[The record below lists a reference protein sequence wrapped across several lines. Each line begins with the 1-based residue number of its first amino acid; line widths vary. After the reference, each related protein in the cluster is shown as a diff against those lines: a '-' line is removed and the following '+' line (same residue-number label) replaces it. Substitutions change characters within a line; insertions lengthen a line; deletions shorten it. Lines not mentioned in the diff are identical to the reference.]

1 MKNFFHFI
9 FSFIILIS
17 SASFSQGS
25 ELNIGANYILYP
37 SNVNQSEVFIT
48 AHPTNPDVL
57 FASANTIVFVPFFV
71 SEGIYVTTNG
81 GNNWFGSDTCN
92 GPNISFHQGDPGVSI
107 DRYGRFILT
116 RLGKQPFYG
125 IYSHYSTDN
134 GINWSPQKTI
144 TSEGEFE
151 KASIVSDNNPT
162 SPYYGRTYATWVKLS
177 GTFPVEFSFT
187 DDISQ
192 SWNQILTINSF
203 TQRSSGADIEIGNN
217 GEVFIAYAL
226 VSDISPFNETAISFA
241 KSIDGGTTWSVMNNV
256 FPINGINGTLPQKS
270 NIRVNGLPRIA
281 VDKSNSSNRG
291 TIYIVTTQK
300 NLAPAGSDPDIIL
313 YKSTDN
319 GLSWSGGIRVN
330 QDALNN
336 GKTQYFPAID
346 VDQYGGINIIYYDDR
361 TTTNDSASVFFS
373 RSTDGGLTWSDF
385 NISDHNFKPQPI
397 GGLGQGYQGDN
408 IDIVCVGD
416 KMFPVWMD
424 NSTGIYQIWTAA
436 ISINPNNVEDAID
449 LITDFRLFQNYPNPF
464 NPSTRISWQSPVDG
478 WQTLKIFDVLGNE
491 VATLVN
497 EFRPKG
503 FYEINFSIAQWPEI
517 NLKSGIYF
525 YQLNVGEYTET
536 KKMVL
541 IR

>member
-525 YQLNVGEYTET
+525 YQLNAGEYTET

>member
-1 MKNFFHFI
+1 MKNFFHFT
-9 FSFIILIS
+9 FNFIILIS

-162 SPYYGRTYATWVKLS
+162 SPYYGRTYAAWVKLS

-203 TQRSSGADIEIGNN
+203 TQRSSGADIEIGIN

-300 NLAPAGSDPDIIL
+300 NLTPAGSDPDIIL

-361 TTTNDSASVFFS
+361 TTTNDSASVFLS

-525 YQLNVGEYTET
+525 YQLNTGEYTET

>member
-1 MKNFFHFI
+1 MKNYFLLI
-9 FSFIILIS
+9 FNFIILLS
-17 SASFSQGS
+17 STSLSQGS
-25 ELNIGANYILYP
+25 GLNVGQNYILYP

-48 AHPTNPDVL
+48 AHPSNPDIL

-81 GNNWFGSDTCN
+81 GNSWFGSDTCN
-92 GPNISFHQGDPGVSI
+92 GPNISFHQGDPGVAI

-116 RLGKQPFYG
+116 RLGKPPIYG

-134 GINWSPQKTI
+134 GLNWSSQKPI
-144 TSEGEFE
+144 TTEGEFE

-162 SPYYGRTYATWVKLS
+162 SPYYGRTYAAWVKLS

-217 GEVFIAYAL
+217 GEVFITYAL
-226 VSDISPFNETAISFA
+226 VRDVSPFNETAISFA
-241 KSIDGGTTWSVMNNV
+241 KSSDGGNNWNVVNNV
-256 FPINGINGTLPQKS
+256 FPVNGINGTLPQKS

-281 VDKSNSSNRG
+281 VDKSNSSTRG
-291 TIYIVTTQK
+291 NIYIVTTQI

-313 YKSTDN
+313 YKSTDS
-319 GLSWSGGIRVN
+319 GQSWSDGIRVN

-336 GKTQYFPAID
+336 GKTQYFPAIE

-361 TTTNDSASVFFS
+361 TTTNDSASVFLS
-373 RSTDGGLTWSDF
+373 RSTDGGSTWIDTK
-385 NISDHNFKPQPI
+385 ISDHNFKPQPI

-408 IDIVCVGD
+408 IDIVSVGN
-416 KMFPVWMD
+416 KLFPVWMD
-424 NSTGIYQIWTAA
+424 NSTGIYQIWSVP
-436 ISINPNNVEDAID
+436 ISFNPNSIKTELNSPSSFV
-449 LITDFRLFQNYPNPF
+449 LYQNYPNPF
-464 NPSTRISWQSPVDG
+464 NPGTKISWQSPVSS
-478 WQTLKIFDVLGNE
+478 WQTLKVYDMLGNE
-491 VATLVN
+491 IATLVD
-497 EFRPKG
+497 EFRD
-503 FYEINFSIAQWPEI
+503 A
-517 NLKSGIYF
+517 GIYEVEFNVAQTISLCSGVYF
-525 YQLNVGEYTET
+525 YKLQAGSFVET
-536 KKMVL
+536 KKMIL

>member
-1 MKNFFHFI
+1 MKNFFHFT
-9 FSFIILIS
+9 FNFIILIS

-361 TTTNDSASVFFS
+361 TTTNDSASVFLS

>member
-1 MKNFFHFI
+1 MKNFFHFT
-9 FSFIILIS
+9 FNFIILIS

-177 GTFPVEFSFT
+177 GSFPVEFSFT

-241 KSIDGGTTWSVMNNV
+241 KSINGGTTWSVMNNV

-270 NIRVNGLPRIA
+270 NIRVNGLPRIT

-361 TTTNDSASVFFS
+361 TTTNDSASVFLS

-503 FYEINFSIAQWPEI
+503 FYEINFSISQWPEI